1 MIGYN
6 LCFEQISFKFSFK
19 YEEILIAPIFPI
31 VMQEDN
37 LKIIWVQLYDTS
49 EQYRNSCKAHVPKM

>member
-1 MIGYN
+1 MFRTNFFYI
-6 LCFEQISFKFSFK
+6 SFK

-37 LKIIWVQLYDTS
+37 LKLIWVQLYDTS
-49 EQYRNSCKAHVPKM
+49 EQYRNSCKAHVPKK